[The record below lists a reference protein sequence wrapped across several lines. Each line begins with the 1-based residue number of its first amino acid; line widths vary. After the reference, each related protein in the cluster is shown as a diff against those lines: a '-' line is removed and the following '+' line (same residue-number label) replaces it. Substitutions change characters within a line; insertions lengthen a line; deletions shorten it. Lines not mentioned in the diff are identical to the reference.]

1 MEVIEAMA
9 KYQKGDNVRIISSGK
24 IGTINAV
31 IDRGDRFNYKVT
43 VEGKTYNY
51 LEKYLEAYV
60 DEEQEIYD
68 SFIQEEFSNAEDY
81 RIFNTWYRL
90 KRPIEGNLYSFLSS
104 KTIFNPYQFKPLLK
118 FINPDSEYRLFIAD
132 EVGVGKTIE
141 TGIIFTEL
149 IARGKLDRKKP
160 ILIICPNSLG
170 PKWVSE
176 MKSRFNLKF
185 HLHDGNSLYNMLSSA
200 EITGVIPEEYSWS
213 VVSIQTLRYEKY
225 FNMLNNTM
233 ESRLETIF
241 SMVVVD
247 ESHHMRNAGT
257 ESNSIGHMLSKLSD
271 MMIMLSAT
279 PLNLRSEDLFN
290 QLNILNPSL
299 FPDMNTFEAMTS
311 PLKAI
316 NICRRLIMTSDNTLY
331 AEILDKIHELKNGIL
346 GQAIKNHEGM
356 VKLEN
361 KLMSG
366 TKITAE
372 EAVIYDRML
381 MALSPLD
388 AIFTRTLK
396 REALEHKVLRETNKI
411 PVVLSEKE
419 YEFQRDF
426 IDVIKKSYLERGG
439 ADSALGFV
447 LNTPYRMVS
456 SCIPAAK
463 EYIDWCLDNNQ
474 LSVINGK
481 GEDLD
486 DDSEAKV
493 EHIEL
498 PDYIRLE
505 FVRLKAEAESLG
517 DNDSKYNELKKYL
530 KKLLPK
536 LENKQI
542 IIFSFF
548 IKTLKYLEEKLTQDG
563 YKVGVINGH
572 VPVVSKNQEPS
583 RYSIIE
589 KFKNGEIDILLSSEV
604 GGEGLDFQFCQAL
617 LNYDMP
623 YNPMRIEQR
632 IGRIDRFGQKANKI
646 IVASMYSKDTIDERI
661 YELLYERIKIVE
673 ENIGDMQPILGEKL
687 LNIQNEIISGKLTE
701 DDIKKLEK
709 TLEIAI
715 EQAKL
720 ESEKFES
727 NRDRLLGDEYFSR
740 SIVNMDKTDFVKPED
755 AVQLTKIFLALAKGC
770 KYDEIDSTSGKLTI
784 SKELCERVQEYTR
797 RPGSEGS
804 MLELSTLIEK
814 KKNINV
820 IFDGSKAVSNS
831 NFAFLPPSGYW
842 IRFILRELE
851 NMNKIKK
858 VFMLEKSRDK
868 IDINKGKYLVPL
880 FEVKIEGFRTE
891 LSLSAVPVDIKGKFV
906 ASCSFE
912 EFARNVYNSVDKNSI
927 VIPELSQDELMDYIE
942 IGRDALNNQI
952 EEKVSNLRLQHKY
965 KLEARISS
973 LEKAATMRISKINNK
988 IKEYKEKCN
997 IEGRIPNAEFIR
1009 LEEAKVTNELNWKEE
1024 KIKSLKEKQDISVN
1038 TSVSALILL
1047 SII

>member
-1 MEVIEAMA
+1 MGIMA
-9 KYQKGDNVRIISSGK
+9 KFQQGNNVRIISSGK

-43 VEGKTYNY
+43 VEGKIYNY
-51 LEKYLEAYV
+51 LEKYLEVYV

-68 SFIQEEFSNAEDY
+68 SFIQEEFSDAEDY

-149 IARGKLDRKKP
+149 IARGKLDRRKP

-200 EITGVIPEEYSWS
+200 QSTGVIPEEYSWS

-225 FNMLNNTM
+225 FNMLNNVM

-299 FPDMNTFEAMTS
+299 FPDINTFEAMTS

-316 NICRRLIMTSDNTLY
+316 NSCRKLIMTSDNTLY

-346 GQAIKNHEGM
+346 GQAIKSHEGI

-361 KLMSG
+361 KLMSR

-381 MALSPLD
+381 TALSPLD
-388 AIFTRTLK
+388 SIFTRTLK
-396 REALEHKVLRETNKI
+396 REAIEHKVLRETNKI
-411 PVVLSEKE
+411 PVVLSKKE

-456 SCIPAAK
+456 SCIPATK
-463 EYIDWCLDNNQ
+463 EYIDWCLDNNR

-486 DDSEAKV
+486 DDSEANV
-493 EHIEL
+493 EYIEL
-498 PDYIRLE
+498 PEYIRLE
-505 FVRLKAEAESLG
+505 FVRLKAEAKNLG

-563 YKVGVINGH
+563 YRVGVINGH

-589 KFKNGEIDILLSSEV
+589 EFKNGEIDILLSSEV

-646 IVASMYSKDTIDERI
+646 IVASMYIKDTIDERI

-701 DDIKKLEK
+701 EDIKKLEK

-720 ESEKFES
+720 ESEKFER

-755 AVQLTKIFLALAKGC
+755 AVQLTKIFLALVKGC

-858 VFMLEKSRDK
+858 VFMLEKSSDK
-868 IDINKGKYLVPL
+868 TDINKGKYLVPL

-906 ASCSFE
+906 ADCSFE

-952 EEKVSNLRLQHKY
+952 EEKVRNLRLQHKY

-973 LEKAATMRISKINNK
+973 LEKAAAMRISKINNK

-997 IEGRIPNAEFIR
+997 IEGKTPNSEFIR

-1047 SII
+1047 SVI